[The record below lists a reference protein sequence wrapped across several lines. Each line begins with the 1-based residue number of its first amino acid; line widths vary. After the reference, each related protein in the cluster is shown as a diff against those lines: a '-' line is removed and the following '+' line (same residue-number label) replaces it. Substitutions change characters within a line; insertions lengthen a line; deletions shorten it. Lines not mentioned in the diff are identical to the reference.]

1 MSDFFASAHMAGGKL
16 WGQPALLHPTD
27 GIRRDLVLFRHTGKP
42 FPGAFQCA
50 RTQNLGQLIGRLIEI
65 GKAKVLAYTLEPV
78 SYTHLRAHE
87 TDSYLVCRLL
97 LEKKKKKK
105 KTRTYLKNSYK

>member
-27 GIRRDLVLFRHTGKP
+27 GIRRDLVLFRYAGKP

-50 RTQNLGQLIGRLIEI
+50 RTQHLGQLIGRLLEI
-65 GKAKVLAYTLEPV
+65 GKAKVLAYPLE
-78 SYTHLRAHE
+78 R
-87 TDSYLVCRLL
+87 VCRTECFLYIFFL
-97 LEKKKKKK
+97 
-105 KTRTYLKNSYK
+105 